1 MYSENMSR
9 VREFDP
15 EQAIA
20 DVMQVFWRSGY
31 ADTSMEDIVNET
43 GVSLYGLYGTFGNKK
58 DLLVAAMRHYEE
70 SMTDLLWSDL
80 RKPDAGR
87 TEIIEFWRSIRN
99 HAEDEGFC
107 NGCLIVNIAAEVA
120 PHEPE
125 IAAEVQRINNEH
137 AAVFAAAIRNGQKA
151 GDIPPDVD
159 ADGAG
164 RMLVALA
171 RGLALMVRTGAKL
184 ADLGGAIEAAL
195 RILDF
200 PKSTG

>member
-1 MYSENMSR
+1 MAQRSETEIIR
-9 VREFDP
+9 
-15 EQAIA
+15 
-20 DVMQVFWRSGY
+20 FWRS
-31 ADTSMEDIVNET
+31 V
-43 GVSLYGLYGTFGNKK
+43 
-58 DLLVAAMRHYEE
+58 
-70 SMTDLLWSDL
+70 
-80 RKPDAGR
+80 RK
-87 TEIIEFWRSIRN
+87 

-125 IAAEVQRINNEH
+125 IAAEVQRIDNEQ

-164 RMLVALA
+164 RMLVSLM
-171 RGLALMVRTGAKL
+171 RGLALMVRAGAKL
-184 ADLGGAIEAAL
+184 ADLGGAIKAAL

-200 PKSTG
+200 PKSRG

>member
-1 MYSENMSR
+1 MSR

-20 DVMQVFWRSGY
+20 DAMQVFWRSGY

>member
-1 MYSENMSR
+1 MSR

>member
-1 MYSENMSR
+1 MSR

-15 EQAIA
+15 EQALA
-20 DVMQVFWRSGY
+20 DAMQVFWRSGY
-31 ADTSMEDIVNET
+31 ANTSMEDIVSET
-43 GVSLYGLYGTFGNKK
+43 GVSRYGLYGTFGNKK
-58 DLLVAAMRHYEE
+58 DLLVAAMRHYEK
-70 SMTDLLWSDL
+70 SMTELLWPDL

-87 TEIIEFWRSIRN
+87 AEIIEFWRAGRK

-125 IAAEVQRINNEH
+125 IAAEVQRIDNEY

-159 ADGAG
+159 ANGAG
-164 RMLVALA
+164 RMFVSLM
-171 RGLALMVRTGAKL
+171 RGLALMIRAGTKP
-184 ADLGGAIEAAL
+184 ADLGGVIEAGL

-200 PKSTG
+200 PKTTG

>member
-1 MYSENMSR
+1 MSR

-20 DVMQVFWRSGY
+20 DAMQVFWRSGY
-31 ADTSMEDIVNET
+31 ADTSMEDIVSET
-43 GVSLYGLYGTFGNKK
+43 GVSRYGLYGTFGNKK
-58 DLLVAAMRHYEE
+58 DLLVAAMRHYEK
-70 SMTDLLWSDL
+70 SMTELFWSNL

-87 TEIIEFWRSIRN
+87 TEIIEFWRSIRK

-137 AAVFAAAIRNGQKA
+137 AAVFASAIRNGQKA

-164 RMLVALA
+164 RMLVSLA
-171 RGLALMVRTGAKL
+171 RGLALMVRAGTKL

>member
-1 MYSENMSR
+1 
-9 VREFDP
+9 
-15 EQAIA
+15 
-20 DVMQVFWRSGY
+20 MQVFWRSGY
-31 ADTSMEDIVNET
+31 ADTSMEDIVSET
-43 GVSLYGLYGTFGNKK
+43 GVSRYGLYGTFGNKK
-58 DLLVAAMRHYEE
+58 DLLVAAMRHYEKNMME
-70 SMTDLLWSDL
+70 LFWSDL

-87 TEIIEFWRSIRN
+87 TEIIESWRSIRK
-99 HAEDEGFC
+99 HAEDEGFR
-107 NGCLIVNIAAEVA
+107 NGCLIANIAAEVA

-137 AAVFAAAIRNGQKA
+137 AAVFAVAIRNGQKA

-171 RGLALMVRTGAKL
+171 RGLALMVRAGAKL
-184 ADLGGAIEAAL
+184 SDWGGAIEAAL
-195 RILDF
+195 RILHF

>member
-1 MYSENMSR
+1 MSR

-20 DVMQVFWRSGY
+20 DAMQVFWRSGY
-31 ADTSMEDIVNET
+31 ADTSMEDIVSET
-43 GVSLYGLYGTFGNKK
+43 GVSRYGLYGTFGNKK
-58 DLLVAAMRHYEE
+58 DLLVAAMRHYEKN
-70 SMTDLLWSDL
+70 MTELLWSDL

-87 TEIIEFWRSIRN
+87 TEIIEFWRSIRK

-120 PHEPE
+120 PPEPE

-151 GDIPPDVD
+151 GDIPPDLD

-171 RGLALMVRTGAKL
+171 RGLALMVRAGAKL
-184 ADLGGAIEAAL
+184 ADLGGAIQAGL

-200 PKSTG
+200 PKATG

>member
-1 MYSENMSR
+1 MSR

-20 DVMQVFWRSGY
+20 DAMQVFWRSGY

-70 SMTDLLWSDL
+70 TMTDLLWSDL

-151 GDIPPDVD
+151 GNIPPDVD